1 VTAGLFDPI
10 RLGAITAPNRI
21 LLAPMTRGRATRGHV
36 PTEVMATYY
45 AQRASAGVIL
55 SEATGISRRAM
66 GWPCAPG
73 IWTQEQVEA
82 WKPITEAVHDAG
94 GRIVVQLW
102 HMGRLVHP
110 SYTDGLP
117 GVSASA
123 TTAPGLAD
131 TDAGR
136 APYAEAIALRAA
148 DIPGVVDEYA
158 LAARHALRAGFDG
171 AQIHA
176 ANGYLI
182 DQFLRDGTNLRDD
195 AYGGPPEHRVRLL
208 REVTEAVVA
217 EIGADRTSVRISPNG
232 DAQGVI
238 DSDPERVFVPAA
250 RLLAGLGIAFLEARE
265 RGPVGTYDGTDQPPV
280 TDALR
285 AAFGG
290 PVVLNGPAVERAE
303 EVVGAGRADAVA
315 VGRAFIA
322 NPDLPRRLARGIG
335 LAPDV
340 RETWQSGGAAG
351 YIDYPA
357 AA

>member
-1 VTAGLFDPI
+1 VTAGRFEPI

-21 LLAPMTRGRATRGHV
+21 LMAPMTRGRATRGHV

-66 GWPCAPG
+66 GWPYAPG

-82 WKPITEAVHDAG
+82 WKPITDAVHGAG

-110 SYTDGLP
+110 SYTGGLP

-123 TTAPGLAD
+123 TTAPDLAHTYAD
-131 TDAGR
+131 R
-136 APYAEAIALRAA
+136 EPYAPALALTPA
-148 DIPGVVDEYA
+148 QIEGVVGEYA
-158 LAARHALRAGFDG
+158 TAARHALQAGFDG
-171 AQIHA
+171 VQVHA

-182 DQFLRDGTNLRDD
+182 DQFLRDATNLRTDD
-195 AYGGPPEHRVRLL
+195 YGGSPENRVRLL
-208 REVTEAVVA
+208 REVTEAVVR
-217 EIGADRTSVRISPNG
+217 EVGADRTSVRLSPNG

-250 RLLAGLGIAFLEARE
+250 RALAELGIAFLELRE
-265 RGPVGTYDGTDQPPV
+265 RGPVGTYDGTDQPAV
-280 TDALR
+280 SAAIR
-285 AAFGG
+285 AAFPG
-290 PVVLNGPAVERAE
+290 PLVLNGLGLDAARDAL
-303 EVVGAGRADAVA
+303 ATGRADALA
-315 VGRAFIA
+315 FARAFIA
-322 NPDLPRRLARGIG
+322 NPDLPRRLVEGIAP
-335 LAPDV
+335 APDV
-340 RETWQSGGAAG
+340 RSSWQSRGPDG